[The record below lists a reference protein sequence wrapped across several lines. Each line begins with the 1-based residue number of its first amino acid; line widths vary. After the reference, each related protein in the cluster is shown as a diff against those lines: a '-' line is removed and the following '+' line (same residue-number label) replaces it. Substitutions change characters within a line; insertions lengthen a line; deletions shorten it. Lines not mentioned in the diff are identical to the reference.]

1 MLADKDCHTEC
12 FAPVPCR
19 IHCARCYNAAYT
31 IVHCIYGKVY
41 GNKECMAG
49 LPPMHPCNIIWDVSG
64 PYLQEAMQGVTGHK
78 TLTYPMHLLH
88 PCMYCVTASDATVA
102 VPCHDTCCKAAVRT
116 LHHPACG
123 ETVLPVPPRR
133 SSGDGPAHCPERRAR
148 SSLP

>member
-1 MLADKDCHTEC
+1 MPCTSALPHTLHPLLQCSIYDKVLYIRQSVRYQRTHGRIVTNASMQYNMECIRAILAGGNAGRYRSQGIDISD
-12 FAPVPCR
+12 APS
-19 IHCARCYNAAYT
+19 Y
-31 IVHCIYGKVY
+31 
-41 GNKECMAG
+41 
-49 LPPMHPCNIIWDVSG
+49 
-64 PYLQEAMQGVTGHK
+64 
-78 TLTYPMHLLH
+78 LLH

-133 SSGDGPAHCPERRAR
+133 SSGDGPAHCPERRVR

>member
-1 MLADKDCHTEC
+1 MPGISALPHTLRLLVQC
-12 FAPVPCR
+12 S
-19 IHCARCYNAAYT
+19 
-31 IVHCIYGKVY
+31 IYGRALYICQSVRY
-41 GNKECMAG
+41 QRTHGRIAANASMQYNMECVRAILAG
-49 LPPMHPCNIIWDVSG
+49 GDAGRCRLQGIDISDAPPC
-64 PYLQEAMQGVTGHK
+64 
-78 TLTYPMHLLH
+78 LLH

-133 SSGDGPAHCPERRAR
+133 SSGGVPAHCPERRAR